1 MTTWVEM
8 FKEAASLYGLPFAL
22 FIALLVW
29 VLHKNDKRETRYI
42 EREDRYLTVIQTL
55 SEDVKERLSKIEAR
69 IFNGGKSNE

>member
-8 FKEAASLYGLPFAL
+8 FKEAAGLYGIPFAL

-29 VLHKNDKRETRYI
+29 VLHKNDQRETRYI
-42 EREDRYLTVIQTL
+42 EREDKYLTVIQTL

-69 IFNGGKSNE
+69 IFSGGKKDE